1 MGTRHLTHHPKLF
14 KEVLFFL
21 MTASSW
27 LIPSFVTLFLY
38 GIGQGLVKKWS
49 DDVPPALFCLFL
61 ILARTLVNL
70 GFFFYFDHPSPFTP
84 EGLNYLLIGV
94 LVYILDGLGWI
105 LYFESIVYGPITIV
119 GTLSATYPALT
130 LLFAQIFLKEQLV
143 PLQYVGVVMVL
154 AGCVGLSYS
163 PPDPEGDGKITS
175 RRWIPL
181 AIIALICWGAAQTL
195 LKFSYSMPA
204 SNEYNMMLF
213 STFGGVLTLGLYGAF
228 KLARARRAGI
238 TGPHV
243 PFLHSFL
250 PMAMM
255 ASGDLGVILAS
266 KTGPASIV
274 TPLTGAYPLVTLV
287 FAAAFLKEHIS
298 RLQWI
303 CLAVL
308 LAGIGFSTIPQPPEQ
323 PEAPPQ
329 NQPVEPESLTRPA
342 DPAAVPASP
351 ATPAASASG

>member
-1 MGTRHLTHHPKLF
+1 
-14 KEVLFFL
+14 
-21 MTASSW
+21 MTSSSSW

-49 DDVPPALFCLFL
+49 EDVPPALFCLFL

-70 GFFFYFDHPSPFTP
+70 GFYFYYPHPSPFSP
-84 EGLNYLLIGV
+84 EGMTYLMVGV
-94 LVYILDGLGWI
+94 LIYILDGLGWI

-143 PLQYVGVVMVL
+143 PLQYVGVAMVL

-163 PPDPEGDGKITS
+163 PPDPDGDGKVTS

-195 LKFSYSMPA
+195 LKYSYSLPA
-204 SNEYNMMLF
+204 ANEYNMMLF
-213 STFGGVLTLGLYGAF
+213 STFGGLLTLGVYGAF
-228 KLARARRAGI
+228 KLSKARRAGESA
-238 TGPHV
+238 PKV

-274 TPLTGAYPLVTLV
+274 TPLTGAYPLVTLG
-287 FAAAFLKEHIS
+287 FAAMILKEHIS
-298 RLQWI
+298 KLQWV

-308 LAGIGFSTIPQPPEQ
+308 LAGIGFSTIPQPPAQ
-323 PEAPPQ
+323 PEVPAQ
-329 NQPVEPESLTRPA
+329 NEPVDPDSLTRPA
-342 DPAAVPASP
+342 SPAAPAAPASP
-351 ATPAASASG
+351 AASPAG